1 MRNTSSSAST
11 IERRAAAPN
20 RGTLPLKCLLF
31 ANTDW
36 YLYNFRRSLAR
47 ALQDAGWEVVLVA
60 PPGPYGD
67 RLREMGFRFVAAPM
81 ERRSLN
87 PLREVLLLAW
97 LWRLARAEKPDIL
110 HGFTIKCA
118 VYGGLVGRL
127 AGVARVNAVAGLG
140 YVFIGDS
147 MKAQLLRPIVRAL
160 LRLALGGAEARLI
173 LQNPDDVALFVAAGL
188 APREHIRL
196 IQGSGVDCA
205 RFQPPT
211 QARPADAPL
220 RVLLVGRML
229 WDKGVAEFVA
239 AARLLKAEAR
249 PLRFLLAGAPDP
261 GNPAAIPQET
271 LEDWR
276 DSGIVD
282 WLGHVDDMPGLLAGA
297 DIVVL
302 PSYREGLP
310 KSLIEAA
317 ACARPLIA
325 TDVPG
330 CREVVADGVDGLLVP
345 VREAEPLAAA
355 IARLADD
362 PAMARR
368 LGEAARAK
376 ALQAFDESI
385 VLSRTIAVYD
395 ELVGPRPAKD

>member
-1 MRNTSSSAST
+1 M
-11 IERRAAAPN
+11 
-20 RGTLPLKCLLF
+20 KCLLF

-36 YLYNFRRSLAR
+36 YLYNFRRALAR

-60 PPGPYGD
+60 PPGPYGEK
-67 RLREMGFRFVAAPM
+67 LRDLGFRFVAAPM

-118 VYGGLVGRL
+118 VYGGLAGRL

-147 MKAQLLRPIVRAL
+147 VKARLLRPIVRAL
-160 LRLALGGAEARLI
+160 LRLALGGAQARLI

-188 APREHIRL
+188 APRERIRL

-211 QARPADAPL
+211 RERPADAPL

-239 AARLLKAEAR
+239 AARLLRAEGR
-249 PLRFLLAGAPDP
+249 SLRFVLAGAPDP

-276 DSGIVD
+276 DSGVVD

-362 PAMARR
+362 PALARR